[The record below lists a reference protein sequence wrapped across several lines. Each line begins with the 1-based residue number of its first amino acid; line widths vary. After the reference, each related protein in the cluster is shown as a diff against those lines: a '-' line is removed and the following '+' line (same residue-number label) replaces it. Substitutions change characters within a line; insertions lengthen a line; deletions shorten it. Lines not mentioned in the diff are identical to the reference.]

1 MNKKDLTLRDWS
13 RKWLELYV
21 KPVAKPSGY
30 EHYRDNLEKHILPCL
45 GPYSLPQLTPPVVQT
60 FLNRMAESGNLRTG
74 GPLSSK
80 SVKNI
85 RVVLDVC
92 CKRAVADGHMKENPV
107 PATVCRRCASRTV
120 EILSDQQQKVLER
133 WLFQNLT
140 LYSAGIL
147 LALYSG
153 MRLGECCALRWKCYD
168 PTRGEL
174 HIRET
179 VRRVS
184 EDPVPRSGKKT
195 RLVYSEPKTAASRRT
210 LALPDILLDLLDYQ
224 YRRFLDTFGRA
235 PAGEDFILYNA
246 KGGAM
251 DPDNLS
257 HYFGDVL
264 EGLGLPHVKYHAMRH
279 TFATRA
285 IENGVDVATVSG
297 LLGHADVTTTTHYY
311 VHPRQEAM
319 RRAMRSVTPVTR
331 LSLPEGE
338 RVPQA
343 GTAPDHT
350 PATAPRVCR
359 RKKWKAPDAV
369 PAEQD
374 PDITQQ

>member
-1 MNKKDLTLRDWS
+1 MNKKSMTLQAWS
-13 RKWLELYV
+13 RQWLELYV

-30 EHYRDNLEKHILPCL
+30 EHYRDNLEKYILPCL
-45 GPYSLPQLTPPVVQT
+45 GRCSLERLTTPVVQA
-60 FLNRMAESGNLRTG
+60 FLNQMGECGNLRTG

-107 PATVCRRCASRTV
+107 PATVCRRCPSRTV
-120 EILSDQQQKVLER
+120 EVLSDEQQKVLEG

-153 MRLGECCALRWKCYD
+153 MRLGECCALRWSCYD
-168 PTRGEL
+168 PARGEL

-179 VRRVS
+179 VRRVT
-184 EDPVPRSGKKT
+184 EDSARPKGKKT
-195 RLVYSEPKTAASRRT
+195 RLVYSEPKTNSSRRT
-210 LALPDILLDLLDYQ
+210 LALPDVLLDLLDFQYQ
-224 YRRFLDTFGRA
+224 RFTDTFGRA
-235 PAGEDFILYNA
+235 PAKEDFILYNE

-264 EGLGLPHVKYHAMRH
+264 AGLGLPHVKYHAMRH

-319 RRAMRSVTPVTR
+319 RRAMQSVAPVAR
-331 LSLPEGE
+331 LSLQVGGGVPRPE
-338 RVPQA
+338 A
-343 GTAPDHT
+343 D
-350 PATAPRVCR
+350 PAQEPVTAPRVCR
-359 RKKWKAPDAV
+359 RKKWKEPGGVV
-369 PAEQD
+369 PG
-374 PDITQQ
+374 